1 MLGTAAVRPLDARD
15 TLEAFE
21 VIARDPIAN
30 CFVGARLHTTGLDQW
45 RLGAEIWGYPAEG
58 PLESLCY
65 AGANLVPVEAGPA
78 AIEAFADRCRRQG
91 RRCSSIVGPAEQVGP
106 LWSLLAPHW
115 GPPRAIR
122 AQQPVMATNRPAPTT
137 VPRDHRVRRVRLD
150 ELETLV
156 PACVAMFTEEVGVS
170 PLIGDGGTL
179 YRARIRELIATGRA
193 LARIDGD
200 RVIFK
205 TEVGALTPRVCQL
218 QGVWVNPVMRGRG
231 LSVAGLATVVDLVLG
246 DVAPV
251 VSLYVN
257 DYNLAA
263 RAAYKRVGL
272 TECGT
277 FSSVLF

>member
-1 MLGTAAVRPLDARD
+1 MLGTASIRQLDSRD
-15 TLEAFE
+15 TLEAFD

-30 CFVGARLHTTGLDQW
+30 CFVGARLHNTGLDPW
-45 RLGAEIWGYPAEG
+45 RLGAEVWGYPAEG

-65 AGANLVPVEAGPA
+65 AGANLVPVEATPA
-78 AIEAFADRCRRQG
+78 AIEAFVERCRRQG

-122 AQQPVMATNRPAPTT
+122 SRQPVMATNRPPPAS
-137 VPRDHRVRRVRLD
+137 VPRDPLVRHARPEELD
-150 ELETLV
+150 ILL

-179 YRARIRELIATGRA
+179 YRARVRELIATGRA
-193 LARIDGD
+193 LARIDDG
-200 RVIFK
+200 RVVFK
-205 TEVGALTPRVCQL
+205 AEVGAVTPRVCQL
-218 QGVWVNPVMRGRG
+218 QGVWVNPPMRGRG
-231 LSVAGLATVVDLVLG
+231 ISVAGLATVIDLVLA

-251 VSLYVN
+251 LSLYVN

-263 RAAYKRVGL
+263 RAAYRRVGF
-272 TECGT
+272 TECGV

>member
-1 MLGTAAVRPLDARD
+1 MLGTAAIRPLDSRD
-15 TLEAFE
+15 TLEAFD

-30 CFVGARLHTTGLDQW
+30 CFVGSRLHTTGLDPW
-45 RLGAEIWGYPAEG
+45 RLGAEIWGYPADG

-65 AGANLVPVEAGPA
+65 SGANLVPVEATPA
-78 AIEAFADRCRRQG
+78 AIEAFADRCKRQG
-91 RRCSSIVGPAEQVGP
+91 RRCSSIVGSAEQVGP

-115 GPPRAIR
+115 GTPRAIR
-122 AQQPVMATNRPAPTT
+122 ARQPVMATNRLAPPT
-137 VPRDHRVRRVRLD
+137 VARDHRVRHVRTE

-200 RVIFK
+200 RVVFK
-205 TEVGALTPRVCQL
+205 SEVGAVTPRVCQL
-218 QGVWVNPVMRGRG
+218 QGVWVNPIMRGRG
-231 LSVAGLATVVDLVLG
+231 LSVAGLATVIDLVLG
-246 DVAPV
+246 AIAPV

-257 DYNLAA
+257 DYNTAA
-263 RAAYKRVGL
+263 RAAYQHVGF

-277 FSSVLF
+277 FSSILF